1 MILRQAQANA
11 FEKATEAKAD
21 GLRFAGQVKAFETAR
36 DIYAR
41 TLRVDA
47 LAEALQH
54 VRKYAIVTQAKDDQV
69 VVIDLQEKLMPSL
82 YDMADITND
91 EENNGQ

>member
-1 MILRQAQANA
+1 VN
-11 FEKATEAKAD
+11 
-21 GLRFAGQVKAFETAR
+21 
-36 DIYAR
+36 
-41 TLRVDA
+41 
-47 LAEALQH
+47 
-54 VRKYAIVTQAKDDQV
+54 QAKDDQV